1 MTDIKVKI
9 GFRYATKE
17 DIKTIAALEPIIFSD
32 PWTEEMIRADIE
44 ARISRYI
51 LAEIDD
57 ESGETKIV
65 GYLGYWLVFDEC
77 SINNVGVVPELQGQG
92 IGNLLMEKLIGETE
106 RFGARVWV
114 LEVRAGNEPAIAL
127 YEKYGFNRT
136 GVRRG
141 YYENGE
147 DAIVMLRQK
156 N

>member
-1 MTDIKVKI
+1 MKKVSI
-9 GFRYATKE
+9 LTFAICLSCVVLAGCSGE
-17 DIKTIAALEPIIFSD
+17 NSSKTESASSQSSET
-32 PWTEEMIRADIE
+32 TEA
-44 ARISRYI
+44 
-51 LAEIDD
+51 
-57 ESGETKIV
+57 GETKIV